1 MSIENFCIPVDF
13 LPTLDDGSC
22 ESVLEYY
29 NKNLHRF
36 NSYDTVN
43 GKTVAVKGIT
53 RIGFSSLRLSDYEE
67 GRKFGHGLLEKNKIF
82 LNYENICVVLQRSY
96 YRLVPH
102 TDPGRNVSLIFNII
116 GPAITNFYEMEN
128 FVPNIDYSNTKLY
141 LRGSI
146 EMNLRSW
153 YLFNNAAIH
162 AVEKIPKLLR
172 IALVIHLGEKFDNFE
187 VAKKNL
193 TDILK

>member
-1 MSIENFCIPVDF
+1 MSIENFCIPVDL
-13 LPTLDDGSC
+13 LPTLDNESC
-22 ESVLEYY
+22 ESILNYY
-29 NKNLHRF
+29 RNNLHRF
-36 NSYDTVN
+36 NSYDNVD
-43 GKTVAVKGIT
+43 GKTVAVQGIT
-53 RIGFSSLRLSDYEE
+53 RAGFSSLRLSDYEE

-82 LNYENICVVLQRSY
+82 LNYENLCVVLQRSY

-128 FVPNIDYSNTKLY
+128 FVPNIDYSNTKLD
-141 LRGSI
+141 LRASI
-146 EMNLRSW
+146 EMKLRSW

-172 IALVIHLGEKFDNFE
+172 IALVIHLGEKFDNFDT
-187 VAKKNL
+187 AKTNL
-193 TDILK
+193 TDILQ